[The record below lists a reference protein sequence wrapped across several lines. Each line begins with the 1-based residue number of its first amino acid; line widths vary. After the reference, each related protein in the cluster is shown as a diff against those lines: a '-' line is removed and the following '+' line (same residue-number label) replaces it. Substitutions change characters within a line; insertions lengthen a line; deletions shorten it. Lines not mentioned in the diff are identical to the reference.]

1 MLLLLSLLPTA
12 AAPTAPAAAAG
23 GAQVRRIGASAV
35 GGFAGVAVD
44 GLSLLERLEGKLE
57 EHPGQLQRAAVELAK
72 MWRQVGARQA
82 AVSCATCT

>member
-1 MLLLLSLLPTA
+1 V
-12 AAPTAPAAAAG
+12 
-23 GAQVRRIGASAV
+23 QVRRIGASAV

-72 MWRQVGARQA
+72 MWRQVRGLLVGGGGGGGMGLGGR
-82 AVSCATCT
+82 